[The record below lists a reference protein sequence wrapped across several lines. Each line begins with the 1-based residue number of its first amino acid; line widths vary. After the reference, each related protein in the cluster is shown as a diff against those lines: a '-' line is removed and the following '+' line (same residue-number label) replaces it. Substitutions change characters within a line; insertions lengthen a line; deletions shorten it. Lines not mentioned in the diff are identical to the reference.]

1 MTEPTQ
7 EMLDAWAKI
16 PKVTD
21 RPQCRVCRSTDV
33 TLFTTETKAHRWESN
48 QFLSPARWV
57 QNIWTKNYL
66 SSESMGCNDC
76 KTLDMPVLTKFS
88 KENAA

>member
-33 TLFTTETKAHRWESN
+33 TLFTVQTVSHRWGNNGIPNAQSWWRKDKF
-48 QFLSPARWV
+48 Q
-57 QNIWTKNYL
+57 QCL
-66 SSESMGCNDC
+66 SSESMGCNRC

-88 KENAA
+88 MEEA

>member
-33 TLFTTETKAHRWESN
+33 TLFTTETTTHRWEDAGIVSGG
-48 QFLSPARWV
+48 WV
-57 QNIWTKNYL
+57 QDIWKNDL

-88 KENAA
+88 KESAE

>member
-1 MTEPTQ
+1 MSEPTQ

-33 TLFTTETKAHRWESN
+33 TLFTVQTTTHRWEDAGI
-48 QFLSPARWV
+48 LSAQWC
-57 QNIWTKNYL
+57 QNMGRQPSTEY
-66 SSESMGCNDC
+66 MGCNDC
-76 KTLDMPVLTKFS
+76 KTLDQPVLNKFS
-88 KENAA
+88 LGEWP